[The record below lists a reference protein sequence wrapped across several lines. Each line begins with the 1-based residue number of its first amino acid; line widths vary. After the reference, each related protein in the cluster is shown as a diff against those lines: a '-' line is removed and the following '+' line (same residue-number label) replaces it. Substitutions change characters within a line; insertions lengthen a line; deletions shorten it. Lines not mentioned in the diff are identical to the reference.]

1 MIGSTFAAGSL
12 PIDLTL
18 IAVDASLGSL
28 QRGVAEVQADPGS
41 LKRLAGVLDPSTRFI
56 DQSASAFLEST
67 TLGCELLVRRVE
79 PVLALAR
86 CPFALVSDSLAILS
100 NSVASVGATVATGRG
115 LITPAG
121 PGSIRPESSAVS
133 ARSVL
138 ALPRLARGNLSGL
151 SHAST
156 LLADLRRSAVRW
168 TRFPAPRQPGAA
180 LHDPILDVRRE
191 PDRTHGDGA
200 HHFGGATNAAGG

>member
-100 NSVASVGATVATGRG
+100 NSVATGRG